1 MHRLSAKQNE
11 LNSTDPENNLGVGAV
26 NVWELRI
33 SALNAGRFDA
43 YNPHA
48 GLVVFWVK
56 LRQRGYTRS
65 ISGLYR
71 ILRRIDGKPMRANN
85 RIYKP
90 P

>member
-43 YNPHA
+43 YLLIDFFRNNNKST
-48 GLVVFWVK
+48 VIV
-56 LRQRGYTRS
+56 S
-65 ISGLYR
+65 ILTGR
-71 ILRRIDGKPMRANN
+71 
-85 RIYKP
+85 
-90 P
+90 